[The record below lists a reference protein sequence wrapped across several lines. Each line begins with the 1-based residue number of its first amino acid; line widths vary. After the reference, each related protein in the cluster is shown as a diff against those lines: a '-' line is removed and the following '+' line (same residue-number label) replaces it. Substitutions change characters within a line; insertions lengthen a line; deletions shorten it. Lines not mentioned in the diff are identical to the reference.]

1 MFVDHR
7 SPPGRVP
14 PPPQF
19 QTVALWNSRLEHRS
33 IPIWSYAFVLSFV
46 SVLVSEYGQLGNQ
59 HPDANPNFH
68 ASLSEGLFMADDLVA
83 MIGLGIPAAAK
94 SNLTDFVSQPGPPG
108 ASAVGAALNAMIAGP
123 GPNFELQPTGMVPE
137 MFRPMTNQFV
147 QSTTVSNNPTR
158 TLVNGA
164 SLPSLV
170 TLASRSADGGR
181 NVLVINQDPETDVTA
196 TVQSLGFRHAST
208 ADTSTLDGTTILSRN
223 LPGDERVQITDSAAD
238 VGSGSFSYTFP
249 AHSVTRI
256 HLDGR

>member
-1 MFVDHR
+1 M
-7 SPPGRVP
+7 
-14 PPPQF
+14 
-19 QTVALWNSRLEHRS
+19 EHRS

-170 TLASRSADGGR
+170 TLASRSARWRPQRVGDQPG
-181 NVLVINQDPETDVTA
+181 
-196 TVQSLGFRHAST
+196 
-208 ADTSTLDGTTILSRN
+208 SRN
-223 LPGDERVQITDSAAD
+223 RRNRDGAIAR
-238 VGSGSFSYTFP
+238 FP
-249 AHSVTRI
+249 ACV
-256 HLDGR
+256 DGRYQYPGRHDDPVAEPAG